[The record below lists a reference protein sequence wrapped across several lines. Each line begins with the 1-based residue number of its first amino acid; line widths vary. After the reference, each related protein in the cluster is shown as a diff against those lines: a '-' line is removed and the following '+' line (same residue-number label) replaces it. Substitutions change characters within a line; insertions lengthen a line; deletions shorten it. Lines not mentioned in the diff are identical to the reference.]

1 MSGRLASMEVNTSSS
16 EKRGGKSRHLAV
28 HFLFHKLSQEK
39 ALLAVRGHGRFQHI
53 CVYTL

>member
-39 ALLAVRGHGRFQHI
+39 ALLAVRGHGRFQDI